1 MTAVL
6 SSTNQDI
13 FLDDHNE
20 FIELSS
26 LLGEIFP
33 EDHYRAGNIYSDMAL
48 SIASP
53 CEIEKSHMVS
63 PTSSVGAMAAVDI
76 PTLSLSELPPAEAA
90 RVSPT
95 PSSVDLHT
103 WKIGEIST
111 PIETLSA
118 PIERSPATSTKQA
131 LVEVEAS
138 GSKKRRLSEIE
149 ISSVVHPA
157 VKQKVKRR

>member
-1 MTAVL
+1 MTSVL

-33 EDHYRAGNIYSDMAL
+33 EDHYRAGNTYADMAL
-48 SIASP
+48 SIVSP
-53 CEIEKSHMVS
+53 CEIEKSHLVS
-63 PTSSVGAMAAVDI
+63 PTSSVRAMVAVDI

-95 PSSVDLHT
+95 PSSLDLHT

-111 PIETLSA
+111 PIETSSA
-118 PIERSPATSTKQA
+118 PIETSPATSIKQA

-138 GSKKRRLSEIE
+138 GHKKRRLSETD
-149 ISSVVHPA
+149 ISPVVHPA